1 MNQLSK
7 TSFLVALIGLTFSWV
22 FFPPVLMSGYF
33 SSLSIYTF
41 ANEAILAFCVVLF
54 LLAVILR
61 RRLERFI
68 KRHPSFM
75 LCIIFTSLIG
85 YALLVVQL
93 ATGLNEAITLIST
106 FLLSLGYVSLMVCW
120 MLLLGLVGSK
130 QITLLLFGSA
140 LGYAALT
147 LGNFLPLEG
156 RMLLCGSSTSIS
168 GICWLLSWK
177 KVKTFQTVKPF
188 SYDLAVLRHGPYLM
202 LGILSVLLI
211 GARIVTGLYFSLEN
225 DLSLSEMLIRCIS
238 IAAVMVFCIFEAKRE
253 VSLEQEYRSAWIP
266 AAVLFLLG
274 AMIIIGMTG
283 SAERAGLGITHGTI
297 NCFEVLGYLIMFQ
310 FIKNDRVSPIM
321 VVSLG
326 MIVFKVLPI
335 FLQRIVFPRMTAAL
349 GLTSVD
355 FVPVVILMSMAVVV
369 CALAFGNH
377 RATTDELHTLSH
389 PGINN
394 DGEQG
399 EIAPESEANKA
410 AEKATT
416 PPDSPDE
423 KPALSFEEACLRL
436 AEEGSLSTR
445 ETEIML
451 LIARGNSQKYI
462 SEVLYLALGTVQ
474 WYAKT
479 IYRKLDVHSKQ
490 ELINR
495 VHDQM
500 IHSELSQRHLR
511 G

>member
-7 TSFLVALIGLTFSWV
+7 SNFALAMVGLTLSWV
-22 FFPPVLMSGYF
+22 FFPPVLMSGF
-33 SSLSIYTF
+33 FATVRIYTF
-41 ANEAILAFCVVLF
+41 ANEAILALCAALF
-54 LLAVILR
+54 LLAVIIR
-61 RRLERFI
+61 RPLERFI
-68 KRHPSFM
+68 KHHPAFM
-75 LCIIFTSLIG
+75 LGVILLSLIG
-85 YALLVVQL
+85 YGLLLIQLTTSFNAALSLVAAL
-93 ATGLNEAITLIST
+93 
-106 FLLSLGYVSLMVCW
+106 LLSLGYVALMTCW
-120 MLLLGLVGSK
+120 MLLLGLLSSK

-140 LGYAALT
+140 LAYAALT

-156 RMLLCGSSTSIS
+156 RMLLCGSAVSLS
-168 GICWLLSWK
+168 GVCWLLTWK
-177 KVKTFQTVKPF
+177 EAKAFSSAKPF
-188 SYDLAVLRHGPYLM
+188 SYDLAVLRHGPFLM
-202 LGILSVLLI
+202 LSILAVLLI

-225 DLSLSEMLIRCIS
+225 ELSLGEMLIRCIC
-238 IAAVMVFCIFEAKRE
+238 IAAVMACCIFETRRN

-266 AAVLFLLG
+266 AALLFLLG
-274 AMIIIGMTG
+274 AMILIGMNG
-283 SAERAGLGITHGTI
+283 PAELAGLGITHGAI

-310 FIKNDRVSPIM
+310 FIKNDRVSPVM

-326 MIVFKVLPI
+326 MIVFKVVPI
-335 FLQRIVFPRMTAAL
+335 FLQRIVFPKMTAEL

-355 FVPVVILMSMAVVV
+355 FVPMIILMSMAIVV
-369 CALAFGNH
+369 CALAFGHH
-377 RATTDELHTLSH
+377 RATSDELRILAHAS
-389 PGINN
+389 
-394 DGEQG
+394 GE
-399 EIAPESEANKA
+399 
-410 AEKATT
+410 
-416 PPDSPDE
+416 E
-423 KPALSFEEACLRL
+423 KPTQEAAASSPTTHTEDALGTHLATGEGETQDTKPAMSFEEACLRL

-500 IHSELSQRHLR
+500 AQ

>member
-7 TSFLVALIGLTFSWV
+7 THSIIALVGLTFSWV

-33 SSLSIYTF
+33 TSMPAYTF
-41 ANEAILAFCVVLF
+41 ANETILGFCVLFF
-54 LLAVILR
+54 LLAVTAR
-61 RRLERFI
+61 RQLEYFI
-68 KRHPSFM
+68 KHHPVCM
-75 LCIIFTSLIG
+75 IGAIFGSLVG
-85 YALLVVQL
+85 YGILLALIPFGFNKA
-93 ATGLNEAITLIST
+93 ATLFAA
-106 FLLSLGYVSLMVCW
+106 FLLSLGYVGLMLCW
-120 MLLLGLVGSK
+120 MVLLGLLDSK

-140 LGYAALT
+140 VGYAALT

-156 RMLLCGSSTSIS
+156 RMLLCGCSASLS
-168 GICWLLSWK
+168 GVCWIIAWK
-177 KVKTFQTVKPF
+177 EAKTFQTAKPF
-188 SYDLAVLRHGPYLM
+188 SYDLAALRHGPYLM

-225 DLSLSEMLIRCIS
+225 DLSFGEMLIRCFS
-238 IAAVMVFCIFEAKRE
+238 IAAVMAFCIFEAKRD
-253 VSLEQEYRSAWIP
+253 VPLEEEYRSTWIP

-274 AMIIIGMTG
+274 AMILIGMTG
-283 SAERAGLGITHGTI
+283 RAELAGLGITHGAI

-321 VVSLG
+321 VVSFG

-335 FLQRIVFPRMTAAL
+335 FLQRIVFPRMTASL
-349 GLTSVD
+349 GLTSGD
-355 FVPVVILMSMAVVV
+355 FVPVIILMSMAVVV

-377 RATTDELHTLSH
+377 HATSNEIQVLSQPGNTDKDET
-389 PGINN
+389 NT
-394 DGEQG
+394 
-399 EIAPESEANKA
+399 APQM
-410 AEKATT
+410 
-416 PPDSPDE
+416 P
-423 KPALSFEEACLRL
+423 LSFEESCLRL

-500 IHSELSQRHLR
+500 ELPPSEHPHS
-511 G
+511 